1 MFGCTFPLEHRSKAQ
16 ETVWTHPSWYE
27 TQTEAYFLPAV
38 WEAAQSKLPDHVLG
52 RPSVHAFVMGL
63 YVPVL
68 SHLHAISCAL
78 GFQRNFLE
86 WNVKNDTVIK
96 GVQSWLHNVT
106 GFIFSSSVPVCLAES
121 MPFSVG
127 LWRCWSSSSTKAW
140 SPNSTGCSLWRA
152 GRKRNPGAFFGVLI
166 LIENAGNSETLPS
179 TEFVKVA
186 RWMVQPLCWGKTCLP
201 SIYQEIGHLAMVRG
215 VSRGDEF
222 VFTNSSQKALCSA
235 QLIYLFQKQD
245 WFETRKSGES
255 RNQQRAKSFFWA
267 QLTWKGKH
275 DLLHHATRLIPSG
288 FCHQERGSSAWW
300 QRIKRLSERLA
311 IFTSW
316 FPCGVV

>member
-96 GVQSWLHNVT
+96 GVQSWLHNVM
-106 GFIFSSSVPVCLAES
+106 GCMFFSSVPVCLAES

-201 SIYQEIGHLAMVRG
+201 SIYQEMGHLTMWVVFHG
-215 VSRGDEF
+215 VM
-222 VFTNSSQKALCSA
+222 NS
-235 QLIYLFQKQD
+235 F
-245 WFETRKSGES
+245 
-255 RNQQRAKSFFWA
+255 
-267 QLTWKGKH
+267 
-275 DLLHHATRLIPSG
+275 
-288 FCHQERGSSAWW
+288 
-300 QRIKRLSERLA
+300 
-311 IFTSW
+311 
-316 FPCGVV
+316 